1 MLESSF
7 FFDLE
12 TIMFAYIPHEFAFI
26 QTLLSHRIE
35 WLNPFFIFLN
45 HFDTGIFYCLI
56 GITFYS
62 CIKPKEGIRLM
73 LLLGI
78 VATSNFFLKNLF
90 GQPRPLI
97 LDPSLGLVTSTS
109 KFGLPSGAAQAAT
122 VIAMYFMNYFKK
134 QWVVALGLFYI
145 VLICI
150 SRVYIGMHFISDVV
164 VGCMLG
170 FILMKLYEKYGD
182 SLIYK
187 CTRFGVVPI
196 YLLFCLFLVVAYR
209 IEMPGAY
216 QMGIGLLFGGLAAE
230 HLLIRQGLKEFAH
243 TPKEK
248 LLHFG
253 FSLLTFFL
261 LLYLFKAQLVK
272 PIFNL
277 FLLMHILVLVT
288 GLMNQLLGK
297 NNRRLQ
303 NH

>member
-1 MLESSF
+1 
-7 FFDLE
+7 
-12 TIMFAYIPHEFAFI
+12 MFAYIPHEFAFI

-56 GITFYS
+56 GIAFYS
-62 CIKPKEGIRLM
+62 CIKPRQGIRL
-73 LLLGI
+73 LILLGI

-109 KFGLPSGAAQAAT
+109 QFGLPSGAAQAAT
-122 VIAMYFMNYFKK
+122 VIAMCLMNYFKK
-134 QWVVALGLFYI
+134 QWVIALGLFYI

-170 FILMKLYEKYGD
+170 FVLMKLYEKYGD
-182 SLIYK
+182 SLISMSI
-187 CTRFGVVPI
+187 RFGVVPI
-196 YLLFCLFLVVAYR
+196 YMLFCLFLVAAYR
-209 IEMPGAY
+209 VEIPGAY

-230 HLLIRQGLKEFAH
+230 YLLNWQGFRDFSPALKQ
-243 TPKEK
+243 K
-248 LLHFG
+248 LIHFG
-253 FSLLTFFL
+253 LSLLAFFV

-277 FLLMHILVLVT
+277 FLLMHILVFLTVV
-288 GLMNQLLGK
+288 MNQGLVKK
-297 NNRRLQ
+297 NTRVQ
-303 NH
+303 QV